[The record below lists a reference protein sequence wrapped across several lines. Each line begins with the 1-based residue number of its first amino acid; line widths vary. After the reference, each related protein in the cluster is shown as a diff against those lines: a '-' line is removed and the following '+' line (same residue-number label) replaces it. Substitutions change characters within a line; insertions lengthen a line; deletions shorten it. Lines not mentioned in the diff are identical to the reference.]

1 MTAVE
6 KMHFVAPAVSTL
18 GLAPCVQGAPDSH
31 THTHGGV
38 DPRNEQVLF
47 PDLSN
52 YSKESYCRITLS
64 QKFEKFGHF
73 ALFAIDLNEAR

>member
-18 GLAPCVQGAPDSH
+18 GLAPCVQGAPDSY

-38 DPRNEQVLF
+38 DPRNEQVPVVLVSM
-47 PDLSN
+47 DAR
-52 YSKESYCRITLS
+52 YIGMVTV
-64 QKFEKFGHF
+64 HF
-73 ALFAIDLNEAR
+73 CKIA

>member
-31 THTHGGV
+31 THGRTVAWTREMNKYFSPIYEGFIG
-38 DPRNEQVLF
+38 
-47 PDLSN
+47 LSLVKTA
-52 YSKESYCRITLS
+52 SVCAKT
-64 QKFEKFGHF
+64 
-73 ALFAIDLNEAR
+73 

>member
-31 THTHGGV
+31 THGRTVAWTREMNKYFSPIYRTIANKVSFSINVNGAEV
-38 DPRNEQVLF
+38 KLLTKN
-47 PDLSN
+47 
-52 YSKESYCRITLS
+52 
-64 QKFEKFGHF
+64 
-73 ALFAIDLNEAR
+73 

>member
-31 THTHGGV
+31 THGGV
-38 DPRNEQVLF
+38 DPGGPRR
-47 PDLSN
+47 PHA
-52 YSKESYCRITLS
+52 KTPT
-64 QKFEKFGHF
+64 
-73 ALFAIDLNEAR
+73 

>member
-31 THTHGGV
+31 THGGV

-47 PDLSN
+47 AQFIDM
-52 YSKESYCRITLS
+52 SK
-64 QKFEKFGHF
+64 
-73 ALFAIDLNEAR
+73 